1 MQRNPH
7 SYQIATGYRTFYS
20 LSLIYQP
27 ITKKR
32 LFFHKKLVVLRKLK
46 NTTMKHILGLDL
58 GTNSIGWAVINAIK
72 EENTQKEQLIGIN
85 TAGSR
90 IIPMDAAQL
99 GDFNKGNTVS
109 QTANR
114 TQFRGVRRLYERK
127 KLRRERL
134 HRILQLLGFLPKHY
148 ASQLDRYGKFIAN
161 SEPKLAWTTNT
172 HEPSYF
178 IFQSSF
184 QEMLNDF
191 LQNNNQVKKVPYDWT
206 LFYLRKKALTQKIEK
221 EELAWILLNFNQKR
235 GYYQLQRVK
244 KIPH

>member
-1 MQRNPH
+1 
-7 SYQIATGYRTFYS
+7 
-20 LSLIYQP
+20 
-27 ITKKR
+27 
-32 LFFHKKLVVLRKLK
+32 
-46 NTTMKHILGLDL
+46 MKHILGLDL

-148 ASQLDRYGKFIAN
+148 ASQLGEDIAETARQLGMSEDDVKTSLNMVRINTGLDVNDTEDNFKLHFIMIA
-161 SEPKLAWTTNT
+161 
-172 HEPSYF
+172 
-178 IFQSSF
+178 
-184 QEMLNDF
+184 
-191 LQNNNQVKKVPYDWT
+191 KKVLENDE
-206 LFYLRKKALTQKIEK
+206 RIKK
-221 EELAWILLNFNQKR
+221 NR
-235 GYYQLQRVK
+235 
-244 KIPH
+244 